1 MEMGRADDRE
11 AATVLTLS
19 PGHYTAVIGGK
30 EGSAGTALVEVYD
43 VDPGADAQFGNLST
57 LGFVGAGDDA
67 LIGGFV
73 VAGPGSAKVVV
84 RAIGPSLA
92 TAGVPDVIDDPTLE
106 VHDSNGN
113 VTSNDDWQTATNGE
127 SIPVALQPRNARES
141 AIQMSLVPGNYT
153 AIVRGKGT
161 SIGVGLVEAYNLP

>member
-1 MEMGRADDRE
+1 M
-11 AATVLTLS
+11 
-19 PGHYTAVIGGK
+19 IGGK
-30 EGSAGTALVEVYD
+30 DGSVGTALVEVYD
-43 VDPGADAQFGNLST
+43 VDPVADSQFGNVST

-84 RAIGPSLA
+84 RAIGPSLV
-92 TAGVPDVIDDPTLE
+92 TSGVLNAIDDPTLE

-113 VTSNDDWQTATNGE
+113 VTGNDDWQAAPNGE
-127 SIPVALQPRNARES
+127 SIPVALQPRDTRES
-141 AIQMSLVPGNYT
+141 AIQMTLVPGSYT

-161 SIGVGLVEAYNLP
+161 STGVGLVEAYNLP